1 MLVIRSMRMQRRPL
15 NHRRKSEQG
24 YILLTLTLFVSLL
37 VVAVMAIAP
46 SLIFQIQRDREEEM
60 IHRGVQ
66 YSRAVK
72 KYFRKFGRYPTSLND
87 LENTNNLRFLRKRYK
102 DPITG
107 KDFKLLHYSEVQMMS
122 IGGGIA
128 GATPASAMAGMGMP
142 GSNSNGGQGFSLGP
156 AGTQTPT
163 GQAQTTGQES
173 APGDPTSNT
182 NSPGDQNASSS
193 LSASPQIVGGPIVG
207 VISISKAK
215 SIREFGGKNH
225 YNQWQF
231 IYDPGTDRSK
241 GLINTPAQPPLQ
253 GIVANVNAQG
263 QPGTQ
268 AGSPTSG
275 FGSNQFGSNT
285 NSFGSQPQPA
295 QTPPQNPAPLPPDQ

>member
-1 MLVIRSMRMQRRPL
+1 MFILGSMRMQRCPPNR
-15 NHRRKSEQG
+15 RRKSQQG
-24 YILLTLTLFVSLL
+24 YILLTLTLFVALL
-37 VVAVMAIAP
+37 AVAAMAIAP
-46 SLIFQIQRDREEEM
+46 GLIFQIQRDREEEM

-107 KDFKLLHYSEVQMMS
+107 KEFRLLHFSEVQMM
-122 IGGGIA
+122 GLGTGIA
-128 GATPASAMAGMGMP
+128 GATQVSAMSGTGISGA
-142 GSNSNGGQGFSLGP
+142 NSSGGQGFSLGP
-156 AGTQTPT
+156 GGTTGQTQTP
-163 GQAQTTGQES
+163 GQGI
-173 APGDPTSNT
+173 APADSTSNT
-182 NSPGDQNASSS
+182 NSPGDQSTSDS
-193 LSASPQIVGGPIVG
+193 ISAVPQIVGGPIVG
-207 VISISKAK
+207 VISTSKAK
-215 SIREFGGKNH
+215 SIRAFGGKDH

-253 GIVANVNAQG
+253 GAVANLNGQV
-263 QPGTQ
+263 QPGNP
-268 AGSPTSG
+268 ASG
-275 FGSNQFGSNT
+275 AGSNQSGSTT

-295 QTPPQNPAPLPPDQ
+295 QTAPQNPAPSPPDQ